1 MKDVIEEKHMGSLW
15 GVQPG
20 RPHLATSDSRQAA
33 AEASEVDLL
42 SALVE
47 GQLEKQAVERLAM
60 PVAVVLVGAVRV
72 RIDLVMVPVGH
83 VSRLVS
89 AWKTWAALQKSCL

>member
-33 AEASEVDLL
+33 AEAS
-42 SALVE
+42 E